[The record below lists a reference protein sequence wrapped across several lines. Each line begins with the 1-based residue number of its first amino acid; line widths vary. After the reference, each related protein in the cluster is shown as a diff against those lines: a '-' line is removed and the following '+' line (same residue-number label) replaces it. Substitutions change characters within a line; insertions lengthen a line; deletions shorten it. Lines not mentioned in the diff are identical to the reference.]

1 MKKILSLLLVCL
13 LALGMMS
20 GCQQNNTAADTAK
33 IASVGDAVI
42 TVGEMKYAVGVVK
55 SSLTV
60 GKEGQALEDFWNTLI
75 DGVDPEDYIRD
86 NAIDLLVDM
95 AVFAQVAKEH
105 GISVTDDEINQ
116 YFDQNKET
124 ITNITEQFGV
134 TEDTLKEIYRKQLL
148 YDKYGQTVLAADERF
163 NPSEEVLKDY
173 FAKNFYKAQ
182 HILKMTVDSATNAP
196 LTQAEKDAARA
207 EIDAI
212 LLAIRDGADFEE
224 MMLTHTE
231 DPGVEQ
237 SPQGYVFTEG
247 EMVPEFYEGTIALSE
262 GQVSDVIESSYGY
275 HIIKRLPLDAE
286 AEFQTNAYNVQ
297 TAYVYAMEEQ
307 LLEELKTTYEISIDD
322 AKLKEIPVK

>member
-33 IASVGDAVI
+33 IASVGDTVI

>member
-1 MKKILSLLLVCL
+1 MKKILSLLLACL

-95 AVFAQVAKEH
+95 AVFAKVAKEH

-116 YFDQNKET
+116 YFEQNKET

-134 TEDTLKEIYRKQLL
+134 TEDTLKEI
-148 YDKYGQTVLAADERF
+148 
-163 NPSEEVLKDY
+163 
-173 FAKNFYKAQ
+173 
-182 HILKMTVDSATNAP
+182 
-196 LTQAEKDAARA
+196 
-207 EIDAI
+207 
-212 LLAIRDGADFEE
+212 
-224 MMLTHTE
+224 
-231 DPGVEQ
+231 
-237 SPQGYVFTEG
+237 
-247 EMVPEFYEGTIALSE
+247 
-262 GQVSDVIESSYGY
+262 
-275 HIIKRLPLDAE
+275 
-286 AEFQTNAYNVQ
+286 
-297 TAYVYAMEEQ
+297 
-307 LLEELKTTYEISIDD
+307 
-322 AKLKEIPVK
+322 

>member
-20 GCQQNNTAADTAK
+20 GCQQNNATADTAK

-55 SSLTV
+55 SSLTM
-60 GKEGQALEDFWNTLI
+60 GMEGQALEDFWNTLI
-75 DGVDPEDYIRD
+75 DGVDPEDYVRD

-95 AVFAQVAKEH
+95 AIFAQAAKEY

-124 ITNITEQFGV
+124 ITSIMEQFGV

-163 NPSEEVLKDY
+163 TPSEEVLKDY

-182 HILKMTVDSATNAP
+182 HILKMTVDANTNAP
-196 LTQAEKDAARA
+196 FTQEEKDAART
-207 EIDAI
+207 EIDTI
-212 LLAIRDGADFEE
+212 LLAIHDGADFED
-224 MMLTHTE
+224 MMLEHTE

-237 SPQGYVFTEG
+237 SPEGYVFTEG
-247 EMVPEFYEGTIALSE
+247 EMVPEFYEGTVALLE

-286 AEFQTNAYNVQ
+286 ADFQANAYKVQ

-307 LLEELKTTYEISIDD
+307 LLEELKATYEISIDD